1 MGSGS
6 CFSIDFLYEVGW
18 KVTGIS
24 GVWNDNLCVTHSPGY
39 ELGIDEF
46 HKDS

>member
-6 CFSIDFLYEVGW
+6 GFSIDFLYEVW
-18 KVTGIS
+18 RKVTGIS
-24 GVWNDNLCVTHSPGY
+24 GARNHHLCITHPPGD